1 VTTTGGGEVRG
12 DECGETRAEAR
23 GADAT
28 ADGANG
34 LRRSG
39 AALRRLRAERV
50 GVRLAGR
57 RIEFVDWGFYD
68 PEPWRNF
75 PHVHSCYELC
85 YAYAGHGTFR
95 VDGTE
100 HPIGPGELFLARPG
114 DVHDIVARDDDPL
127 GIVFWSWAVLQD
139 GSAGRAGAAA
149 APTPEDDRD
158 AADLMEAFTAGDD
171 RIAAA
176 ADGPVPRILLLL
188 ARETAEPGPGS
199 AEMIGSLASALVL
212 ASARA
217 LSDPPS
223 RLPARQAATTTPGG
237 PTVTTMIRYLR
248 DNYHRPVR
256 IREVAAQVHLS
267 ERHAARLFRESAGC
281 TVHAYL
287 ARCRLEAAAQLLCDP
302 GHHDTPIAAIARSC
316 GYLDHRH
323 FSESFQRHWGLSPVA
338 LRARGGTNHL

>member
-1 VTTTGGGEVRG
+1 MT
-12 DECGETRAEAR
+12 
-23 GADAT
+23 ADAT
-28 ADGANG
+28 ADG

-39 AALRRLRAERV
+39 AALRGLRAERV
-50 GVRLAGR
+50 GLRLAGR
-57 RIEFVDWGFYD
+57 RIEFVDWGFYA

-85 YAYAGHGTFR
+85 YTYAGRGTFR
-95 VDGTE
+95 VGGVD
-100 HPIGPGELFLARPG
+100 HAIGPGELFLARPG
-114 DVHDIVARDDDPL
+114 DVHDIVASDDDPM

-139 GSAGRAGAAA
+139 AAGAKAGAAA
-149 APTPEDDRD
+149 GPTAEDDRG
-158 AADLMEAFTAGDD
+158 AADLMEAFTTGDD
-171 RIAAA
+171 RIAVA

-188 ARETAEPGPGS
+188 AREASDPGPGS
-199 AEMIGSLASALVL
+199 AEMISSLASALVL
-212 ASARA
+212 AAARA

-223 RLPARQAATTTPGG
+223 HSLPRHPARLAPATPGA

-267 ERHAARLFRESAGC
+267 ERHAARLFREFAGC

-316 GYLDHRH
+316 GYLDRRH
-323 FSESFQRHWGLSPVA
+323 FTESFQRHWGLSPAA
-338 LRARGGTNHL
+338 LRARGGTKHLL

>member
-1 VTTTGGGEVRG
+1 MTDV
-12 DECGETRAEAR
+12 
-23 GADAT
+23 AT
-28 ADGANG
+28 ADG
-34 LRRSG
+34 LRLSG

-57 RIEFVDWGFYD
+57 RIEFVDWGFYA

-95 VDGTE
+95 VSGID
-100 HPIGPGELFLARPG
+100 HRIGPGELFLARPG
-114 DVHDIVARDDDPL
+114 DVHDIVASDDDPM
-127 GIVFWSWAVLQD
+127 GIVYWSWAVLQD
-139 GSAGRAGAAA
+139 AAGAKA
-149 APTPEDDRD
+149 ENERD
-158 AADLMEAFTAGDD
+158 ASDLMEAFTAGDD
-171 RIAAA
+171 RIAMA

-188 ARETAEPGPGS
+188 AREAADPGPGS

-212 ASARA
+212 ATARA

-223 RLPARQAATTTPGG
+223 RSLSRQPARLAPATPGA

-267 ERHAARLFRESAGC
+267 ERHAARLFREFAGC

-302 GHHDTPIAAIARSC
+302 GHRDTPIAAIARSC
-316 GYLDHRH
+316 GYLDRRH
-323 FSESFQRHWGLSPVA
+323 FTESFQRHWGLSPAA
-338 LRARGGTNHL
+338 LRARGGTKHLL